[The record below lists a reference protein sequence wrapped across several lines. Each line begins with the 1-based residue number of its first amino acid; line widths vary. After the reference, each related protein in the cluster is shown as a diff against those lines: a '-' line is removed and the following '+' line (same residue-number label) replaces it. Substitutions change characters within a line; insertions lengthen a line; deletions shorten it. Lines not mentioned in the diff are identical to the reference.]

1 MTTKFEDLMAKYAL
15 TDADAYDA
23 PHRATKYH
31 SRNRTKKGP
40 GRKHDNKPSARSL
53 REVELGAG
61 VIGNK
66 LAHRAIRHSM
76 TFKGSA

>member
-53 REVELGAG
+53 REVELGTG

-66 LAHRAIRHSM
+66 LAHRAKRGTS
-76 TFKGSA
+76 TLQGAS